1 MPAADRDK
9 PNVHTLASLD
19 VETGAEPYVYMTKA
33 RKRVTFPDPGEMDA
47 FEAEEMLISFGDP
60 QITSKE
66 MLQRWLSETDFKAL
80 GAEKLTFYQMLAL
93 IADVQKH
100 YEAIF
105 GKPGESPASES

>member
-19 VETGAEPYVYMTKA
+19 VEAGAEPYVYMTKA

-47 FEAEEMLISFGDP
+47 FDAEDMLISFSDP
-60 QITSKE
+60 QVTSKE
-66 MLQRWLSETDFKAL
+66 MLKRWLTETDFEAL
-80 GAEKLTFYQMLAL
+80 VAERLKLNQMLAL
-93 IADVQKH
+93 IADVQRH